1 MPNGDSPATASAER
15 PSLTGRFPRPA
26 FIDAVG
32 HSYNRRGKRV
42 ILLTG
47 NVLDQF
53 WSPPFGSFNP
63 LEQTLYQELKEKFLV
78 LRVDAASGMS
88 FYDAVD
94 AQELLKVCQ
103 LVDRLATRG
112 QGLGDVQAQIAQTQH
127 QPLPMLILL
136 RGMSNAVTRL
146 WAGDKRTYKP
156 LCVIMQFA
164 PSLFPEG
171 DFDRLSELDRQRLVT
186 FLNWINDPFF
196 SKSGNFVVLVS
207 DTRSEIN
214 RRVLALPVTEH
225 VEIPLPNAL
234 ERAHFVTQYVQACA
248 PPGATPEFESSQQ
261 AFIEDTAGLKLT
273 SLEDFLETSRRTGE
287 PVRRQHVLAEVN
299 LILEAELGEVVKV
312 NMPDHSPK
320 DIIGSEATTTILRSI
335 FQRCDHPETAVSAV
349 LVSGPNGGGK
359 TFQMEAF
366 AAESGRIVIELTGL
380 RGMWF
385 GQTDRLF
392 ERLRWHITTYG
403 KVLILVDE
411 AHTAF
416 GSVHHSATHETERRL
431 AGNIIKMMGDPRL
444 RGKVLWALMTSRPDE
459 LDPDVKSRAPLQIPI
474 FDPEGAARQHFIRE
488 LFERRSMALSAEELH
503 QVFQQTTHYSARDFD
518 NLVREVKAQ
527 SKPVLEVLQIW
538 QASTAIVQQRRLQTL
553 IAALHCSYPQLLPEW
568 LRNTSAE
575 AIQKEAQEL
584 QWALHR

>member
-1 MPNGDSPATASAER
+1 MPNGE
-15 PSLTGRFPRPA
+15 FPRPA

-53 WSPPFGSFNP
+53 WSPQLGSCTP

-78 LRVDAASGMS
+78 LRVDAASGIS
-88 FYDAVD
+88 FYDAADERDLVR
-94 AQELLKVCQ
+94 VCQ
-103 LVDRLATRG
+103 LADHLAAKG
-112 QGLGDVQAQIAQTQH
+112 QGLGDVQEKMAQTQH
-127 QPLPMLILL
+127 QPLPMLILV

-146 WAGDKRTYKP
+146 WAGDKSTYKP

-196 SKSGNFVVLVS
+196 TKSGSFIVLVS
-207 DTRSEIN
+207 DTRSEMN

-225 VEIPLPNAL
+225 VEIPLPSTL
-234 ERAHFVTQYVQACA
+234 ERAHFVTQYVRACA
-248 PPGATPEFESSQQ
+248 PPGLTLQFEFSQQ
-261 AFIEDTAGLKLT
+261 AFVEDTAGLKLT
-273 SLEDFLETSRRTGE
+273 SLEDLLETSRRTGE
-287 PVRRQHVLAEVN
+287 PVRRQQVLAEVN
-299 LILEAELGEVVKV
+299 LILEAELGDVVKV
-312 NMPDHSPK
+312 NLPDHSPR

-335 FQRCDHPETAVSAV
+335 FQRCDNPETAVSAV

-385 GQTDRLF
+385 GQTDKLF

-431 AGNIIKMMGDPRL
+431 AGNIIKMMGEPRL

-474 FDPEGAARQHFIRE
+474 FDPEGEARQRFIQE
-488 LFERRSMALSAEELH
+488 LFQRRGITLSAEELSH
-503 QVFQQTTHYSARDFD
+503 VCQQTAHYSARDFD

-527 SKPVLEVLQIW
+527 GKPVLEVLQIW

-568 LRNTSAE
+568 LRNMSAE
-575 AIQKEAQEL
+575 AIQQEAEAL
-584 QWALHR
+584 KWTLHR

>member
-1 MPNGDSPATASAER
+1 MPNGE
-15 PSLTGRFPRPA
+15 FPRPS
-26 FIDAVG
+26 FIDAIG

-53 WSPPFGSFNP
+53 WSPRLRSFTP
-63 LEQTLYQELKEKFLV
+63 LEQTLYQELKDKFLV
-78 LRVDAASGMS
+78 LRVDAASGIS
-88 FYDAVD
+88 FYDMAD
-94 AQELLKVCQ
+94 EQELVKVCQ
-103 LVDRLATRG
+103 LADRMASKG
-112 QGLGDVQAQIAQTQH
+112 QGLGDVQERMAQTQH

-136 RGMSNAVTRL
+136 RGMNNAVTRL
-146 WAGDKRTYKP
+146 WTGDKRTYKP
-156 LCVIMQFA
+156 LCLIMQFA

-186 FLNWINDPFF
+186 FLNWVNDPFF
-196 SKSGNFVVLVS
+196 SKSGSFLVLVS
-207 DTRSEIN
+207 ETRSEMN
-214 RRVLALPVTEH
+214 RRLLALPVTEH
-225 VEIPLPNAL
+225 VEIPLPSAI
-234 ERAHFVTQYVQACA
+234 ERAHFVTQYLRTCA
-248 PPGATPEFESSQQ
+248 PPESTLQFEPSQQ
-261 AFIEDTAGLKLT
+261 AFVEDTAGLKLT
-273 SLEDFLETSRRTGE
+273 SLEDLLETSRRTGE
-287 PVRRQHVLAEVN
+287 PVRRTHVLAEVN
-299 LILEAELGEVVKV
+299 LILEAELGDVVKV
-312 NMPDHSPK
+312 NLPDHSPK
-320 DIIGSEATTTILRSI
+320 DIIGSEATTAILRSI
-335 FQRCDHPETAVSAV
+335 FQRCDNPDTAVSAV

-385 GQTDRLF
+385 GQTDKLF
-392 ERLRWHITTYG
+392 ERLRWHIATYG

-474 FDPEGAARQHFIRE
+474 FDPEGEARQRFIE
-488 LFERRSMALSAEELH
+488 EMFRRRGAALNPEELH
-503 QVFQQTTHYSARDFD
+503 QVFQQTAHYSARDFD

-527 SKPVLEVLQIW
+527 DKPVLEVLQNW
-538 QASTAIVQQRRLQTL
+538 QASTAIVQQRRLQML
-553 IAALHCSYPQLLPEW
+553 IAALHCSYPHLLPEW
-568 LRNTSAE
+568 LRNMSAE
-575 AIQKEAQEL
+575 AIQKEAEEL
-584 QWALHR
+584 KWALHR

>member
-1 MPNGDSPATASAER
+1 MPDAA
-15 PSLTGRFPRPA
+15 FPRPS
-26 FIDAVG
+26 FIDAIG

-53 WSPPFGSFNP
+53 WSPLLGNFTP
-63 LEQTLYQELKEKFLV
+63 LEQMLYQELKEKFLV
-78 LRVDAASGMS
+78 LRVDAASGVS
-88 FYDAVD
+88 FYDAAD
-94 AQELLKVCQ
+94 EKELVKVCQ
-103 LVDRLATRG
+103 LADRIASKG
-112 QGLGDVQAQIAQTQH
+112 QGLGDVQGQIVQTQY
-127 QPLPMLILL
+127 QPLPMLVLL
-136 RGMSNAVTRL
+136 RGMSHAVTRL
-146 WAGDKRTYKP
+146 WAGAKSTYKP

-164 PSLFPEG
+164 AALLPEG

-196 SKSGNFVVLVS
+196 SRSGNFIVLVS
-207 DTRSEIN
+207 DTKSEIN

-225 VEIPLPNAL
+225 VEIPLPSAM
-234 ERAHFVTQYVQACA
+234 ERAHFVAQYVQACA
-248 PPGATPEFESSQQ
+248 HLDAIPRFERGQQ
-261 AFIEDTAGLKLT
+261 AFVDDTAGLKLT
-273 SLEDFLETSRRTGE
+273 SLEDLLETSRRTAE
-287 PVRRQHVLAEVN
+287 PVKRQHVLAEVN
-299 LILEAELGEVVKV
+299 LILEAELGDVVQV
-312 NMPDHSPK
+312 NMPSHSPK
-320 DIIGSEATTTILRSI
+320 DIIGSEATTAILRSL
-335 FQRCDHPETAVSAV
+335 FQRCDNPETAVSAV

-380 RGMWF
+380 RGMWY
-385 GQTDRLF
+385 GQTDKLF

-416 GSVHHSATHETERRL
+416 GSVHRSATHETERRL

-474 FDPEGAARQHFIRE
+474 FDPEGEARQRFIHE
-488 LFERRSMALSAEELH
+488 LFQRRGMALSADELH
-503 QVFQQTTHYSARDFD
+503 HVYQQTAHYSARDFD

-527 SKPVLEVLQIW
+527 GKAVLEVLQIW

-568 LRNTSAE
+568 LRHMEAA
-575 AIQKEAQEL
+575 AIQKEAEEL
-584 QWALHR
+584 KWLLHR